1 MAFHFFRAENRR
13 DIFLHLLI
21 VLLTAA
27 VLIVGFFNV
36 YLPYTTHHGETIT
49 VPNLQGMPI
58 DQIEDFLAERDLE
71 FAVDD
76 STYTPGAQPFTVYQQ
91 YPAAGAKVKQ
101 HRKIYISINAKNPPM
116 VKMPNLINRSFMN
129 AQRELESVGLLLGKI
144 EYIPDLQEGAVLKQ
158 SVNGRDLADGEA
170 IAKGTKIDLSIGDGL
185 GNREVPV
192 PDLKGML
199 LDEAKELLSGSNL
212 QIGTQLY
219 EKNATV
225 PAGHII
231 RQKPDPQ
238 TKLREG
244 DVVDIWISGEEPAL
258 QEEVE

>member
-1 MAFHFFRAENRR
+1 MAFQFLRADTRR
-13 DIFLHLLI
+13 DVFLHLLI

-27 VLIVGFFNV
+27 VLVVGFFNV

-49 VPNLQGMPI
+49 VPNLQGMSV
-58 DQIEDFLAERDLE
+58 DQLEDFLSERDLE

-76 STYTPGAQPFTVYQQ
+76 STYNPGAQPFTVYQQ
-91 YPAAGAKVKQ
+91 YPAPGAKVKQ

-116 VKMPNLINRSFMN
+116 VRMPNLINRSFMN
-129 AQRELESVGLLLGKI
+129 AQRELESFGLLLGKI
-144 EYIPDLQEGAVLKQ
+144 DYIPDLQEGAVLKQ
-158 SVNGRDLADGEA
+158 SVGGRDIAEGES

-199 LDEAKELLSGSNL
+199 LDEAKELLAGSNL

-219 EKNATV
+219 EKSSAV

-231 RQKPDPQ
+231 RQKPDPE

-244 DVVDIWISGEEPAL
+244 DVVDIWISGDEPTTPEEDD
-258 QEEVE
+258 